1 MADLRTARQLAAEIP
16 ERGATLYDLLTK
28 EVDLKVR
35 SQCHTMHTVCV
46 RAGTTYGRARTTDGV
61 G

>member
-35 SQCHTMHTVCV
+35 AQCRTMHTVCV
-46 RAGTTYGRARTTDGV
+46 SAGTTHGRARTTNGV